1 MAMWRHDKAYSDS
14 ILSAKAS
21 VFESMVCIGDNSNEG
36 VTHAQIF
43 TVPREQEDMARQFY
57 DEISRMALQFT
68 EGNLD
73 VSYRYNYLIF
83 DESYWGDILT
93 SANRQLNKWPAPCS
107 AMTYLTPFWLPHK
120 HIKDKTLNICS
131 YFHPRQ
137 PLLGYRRGFF
147 MSFFVILLA
156 IFSLLFSSSFEYDKN
171 IG

>member
-14 ILSAKAS
+14 ILAAKAP
-21 VFESMVCIGDNSNEG
+21 VFELMVCIGDNSNEG